1 MGVDPGLAATGYGV
15 IGGSGAPCG
24 DAGAQ
29 PSLIEA
35 GVLRSR
41 DKDPLEKKLLEI
53 HRGIDEVIREFAPT
67 VVVVEE
73 LYSKYAH
80 PRTAILMGHAR
91 GVIYAAAAERGI
103 PVVSYASTRIK
114 NSLTGHGRASKE
126 QVQRMVQHTFGLH
139 QAPHPPDV
147 ADALAVALCH
157 HNVLMHEQNLLSP
170 ARPVRR

>member
-1 MGVDPGLAATGYGV
+1 MRIMGVDPGLTATGYGIIEV
-15 IGGSGAPCG
+15 SGRR
-24 DAGAQ
+24 

-41 DKDPLEKKLLEI
+41 DTDPLETKLLDI
-53 HRGIDEVIREFAPT
+53 HRGICEVIREFMPAI
-67 VVVVEE
+67 VVVEE
-73 LYSKYAH
+73 LYSTYTH

-91 GVIYAAAAERGI
+91 GIIYLAAADRGI

-126 QVQRMVQHTFGLH
+126 QVQKMIQHVFGLH
-139 QAPHPPDV
+139 RAPHPPDV

-157 HNVLMHEQNLLSP
+157 HNVVMHENGPLGITGT
-170 ARPVRR
+170 RRR

>member
-1 MGVDPGLAATGYGV
+1 MGVDPGLSATGYGIINV
-15 IGGSGAPCG
+15 AER
-24 DAGAQ
+24 Q
-29 PSLIEA
+29 PLLVEA

-41 DKDPLEKKLLEI
+41 DKDPLETRLLEI
-53 HRGIDEVIREFAPT
+53 HRGMTEVIREFAPT

-91 GVIYAAAAERGI
+91 GVVCVTAAQAGI

-114 NSLTGHGRASKE
+114 NSLAGHGRASKE
-126 QVQRMVQHTFGLH
+126 QVQRMVQHVFGLR

-157 HNVLMHEQNLLSP
+157 HNVLMHGCLSSP
-170 ARPVRR
+170 PVKSTAQ